1 MLYDSSQ
8 YPRGQ
13 RELKAPVAQDAR
25 IVYLAGL
32 IAAPFKARGN
42 AKGDST
48 NAEILFQ
55 QSAPCDLKGV
65 ENIARIR
72 LYLIMDNLRQVHCS

>member
-32 IAAPFKARGN
+32 IAAPFKARGM
-42 AKGDST
+42 
-48 NAEILFQ
+48 
-55 QSAPCDLKGV
+55 LKAT
-65 ENIARIR
+65 ARMR
-72 LYLIMDNLRQVHCS
+72 RSSFNRALPVPEGS